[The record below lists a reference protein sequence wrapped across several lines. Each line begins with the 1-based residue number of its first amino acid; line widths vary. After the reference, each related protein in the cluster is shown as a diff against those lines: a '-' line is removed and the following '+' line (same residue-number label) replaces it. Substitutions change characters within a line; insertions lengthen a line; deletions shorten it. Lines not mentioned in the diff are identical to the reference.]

1 MHRVFSLSGEFR
13 NITVRDEEKLELQ
26 KLLERVPIPIK
37 VGCSLVQINVP
48 IYPSFLS
55 IFIYLSNLIS
65 LSTISFHV
73 KSIPFHLSISHIL
86 LWPSISLYPSL
97 IFLSFS
103 LAYFHYSSSSPL
115 NCKSVLKPDNN
126 VGEHRGAE
134 RQGQHPAP
142 GLHLPAQAGG
152 VRSDGRHGVCDPV
165 RCQVKEGLGSHR
177 S

>member
-1 MHRVFSLSGEFR
+1 MRRSWSSRSSWSGSQYQSRWVARLSR
-13 NITVRDEEKLELQ
+13 LT
-26 KLLERVPIPIK
+26 
-37 VGCSLVQINVP
+37 
-48 IYPSFLS
+48 FLS
-55 IFIYLSNLIS
+55 IHLFCLYLHIYLSNLIS
-65 LSTISFHV
+65 LSPISFHV

-115 NCKSVLKPDNN
+115 NSKSVLKPDNN

-177 S
+177 SWKV